1 MDINRLNEFITLA
14 DLLNYSKAANKLYL
28 TQPALSR
35 HIHDLENTLGAQLF
49 IRDTHNVHLTSIGE
63 LFYHEAKGIVDH
75 YNRALLLVREASM
88 NTTGEIKLGFLAL
101 ASQNFLSEFVSK
113 YTASHP
119 SVRLSLNSGTLD
131 GLLKQLNDGEL
142 DLCIVTYVTKDLQ
155 TGLESETINH
165 FPMRVIMHPNHPL
178 SNHEVLSISELSGF
192 PMINFNTE
200 NNPTTAEF
208 NRQLFKKVGAK
219 CNIVEEINY
228 VEEGIFF
235 ASINRGFFILP
246 DYLEIGV
253 PDTIR
258 KIPLS
263 DSHCQISLN
272 LIWKKNNSND
282 ALQGFVNEFRDFTRN
297 HTPIS

>member
-1 MDINRLNEFITLA
+1 M
-14 DLLNYSKAANKLYL
+14 
-28 TQPALSR
+28 
-35 HIHDLENTLGAQLF
+35 
-49 IRDTHNVHLTSIGE
+49 
-63 LFYHEAKGIVDH
+63 
-75 YNRALLLVREASM
+75 
-88 NTTGEIKLGFLAL
+88 
-101 ASQNFLSEFVSK
+101 SE
-113 YTASHP
+113 
-119 SVRLSLNSGTLD
+119 
-131 GLLKQLNDGEL
+131 E
-142 DLCIVTYVTKDLQ
+142 
-155 TGLESETINH
+155 E
-165 FPMRVIMHPNHPL
+165 
-178 SNHEVLSISELSGF
+178 
-192 PMINFNTE
+192 
-200 NNPTTAEF
+200 
-208 NRQLFKKVGAK
+208 
-219 CNIVEEINY
+219 NIVEEINY